1 MATVNRAFLEGLAPA
16 RLLGHSD
23 PNLIHHLHR
32 AINRLTTVGKGDN
45 ITKAIFLYNSLEK
58 TT

>member
-1 MATVNRAFLEGLAPA
+1 VATVNRAFPEGLAPA

-23 PNLIHHLHR
+23 PNLIHLDR

-45 ITKAIFLYNSLEK
+45 ITKAIFLYNSLE
-58 TT
+58 